1 MFTGLVEELG
11 SVVDIFEDGPE
22 SKTITIACQKV
33 NTDAT
38 LGASVSINGCC
49 LTVVKIDGEVL
60 HFQAGSETLSRTNL
74 GELTAGDKVNL
85 ERALTAS
92 SRLGGHYVS
101 GHIDGLG
108 KVVSRDDE
116 GDWAHFK
123 FQVPQELTR
132 QMASKGSVAVDGVS
146 LTLVD
151 VEIDS
156 FTVALIPHT
165 LEATTIGSRNVG
177 ASVNIETDILAKY
190 VEQQLTRQQL
200 TGQQLTRQEG

>member
-11 SVVDIFEDGPE
+11 SVDKISDDGPE
-22 SKTITIACQKV
+22 SKTISIACQTV
-33 NTDAT
+33 NTDAK
-38 LGASVSINGCC
+38 LGDSISINGCC
-49 LTVVKIDGEVL
+49 LTVVKIDNDIL

-74 GELTAGDKVNL
+74 GDLNSGDKVNL
-85 ERALTAS
+85 ERALTAT

-116 GDWAHFK
+116 GDWAHFW
-123 FQVPQELTR
+123 FQVPEELTR

-151 VEIDS
+151 VEIDKFS
-156 FTVALIPHT
+156 IALIPHT
-165 LEATTIGSRNVG
+165 LEATTLGSRAIG
-177 ASVNIETDILAKY
+177 TSVNIETDILAKY
-190 VEQQLTRQQL
+190 VQQQLTRQQ
-200 TGQQLTRQEG
+200 G

>member
-11 SVVDIFEDGPE
+11 SVVEINEDGPE
-22 SKTITIACQKV
+22 AKTLCISCQTV
-33 NTDAT
+33 NTDAK
-38 LGASVSINGCC
+38 LGDSISINGCC
-49 LTVVKIDGEVL
+49 LTVVEINGSTL

-74 GELTAGDKVNL
+74 GELKPGDEVNL
-85 ERALTAS
+85 ERALQAN

-108 KVVSRDDE
+108 KVVSRNDE
-116 GDWAHFK
+116 GDWAHFW
-123 FQVPQELTR
+123 FHVPRELTR

-151 VEIDS
+151 VETDKFSI
-156 FTVALIPHT
+156 ALIPHT
-165 LEATTIGSRNVG
+165 LAETTLGNRPVG

-190 VEQQLTRQQL
+190 VQQQLAWQQ
-200 TGQQLTRQEG
+200 EN